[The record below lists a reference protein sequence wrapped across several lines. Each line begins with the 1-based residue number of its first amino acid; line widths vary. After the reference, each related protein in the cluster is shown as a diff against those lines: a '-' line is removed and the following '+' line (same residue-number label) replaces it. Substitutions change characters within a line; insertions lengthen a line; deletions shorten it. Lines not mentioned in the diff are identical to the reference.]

1 MTADPAHV
9 GNPASVTC
17 PLPDV
22 LRRLCRPWVQ
32 GQWCCWANNLTS
44 PYLIHTCLP
53 LSLFL
58 LGQVWCCKWQTIYWL
73 GVLTSERSASSCMYQ
88 ATTRFGNLWHHPP
101 PALNNLEHGVVG
113 LSKDQWLS
121 PDPPS
126 HTLHNTACTYS
137 VGIQQSWNLPC
148 CEIRFACNANSNFCL
163 WRHYLLTC
171 LVWQYRSEQEGW
183 SPRW

>member
-1 MTADPAHV
+1 MGGESSSFKSWLQTQHMWEILQVWHALFLMFCECL
-9 GNPASVTC
+9 G
-17 PLPDV
+17 
-22 LRRLCRPWVQ
+22 RRPWVQ

-73 GVLTSERSASSCMYQ
+73 GVLTSERSASSCMRQ
-88 ATTRFGNLWHHPP
+88 ATTWLGNLWHHPP

-121 PDPPS
+121 PSPPS
-126 HTLHNTACTYS
+126 HTLHNTART
-137 VGIQQSWNLPC
+137 
-148 CEIRFACNANSNFCL
+148 
-163 WRHYLLTC
+163 
-171 LVWQYRSEQEGW
+171 
-183 SPRW
+183 